1 MTIAW
6 LRVNPPRRSPAERLQ
21 AWLITGPLGHL
32 WSVLADVTVL
42 LAHHAAARLRQR
54 TLAGAGSRASKRR

>member
-6 LRVNPPRRSPAERLQ
+6 PRVNLPRRSPAERLQ

-42 LAHHAAARLRQR
+42 LARYAAARLRQR
-54 TLAGAGSRASKRR
+54 RLAGAGSRPSKRR